1 MDRLITTAILLVAS
15 LTAVALPP
23 RPASPSPTTPSPSA
37 KQSPVNPLQGSWRQ
51 DDGSTTVKIAP
62 CAGSDALCATV
73 IAERLGSGE
82 LSSLNEIIVRDIRP
96 SGQSQWT
103 GQFVTNS
110 QPIKAKIRLVTPSR
124 FTVKVCSMIFMCEN
138 INMDRI

>member
-1 MDRLITTAILLVAS
+1 MDKTITIAILLAS
-15 LTAVALPP
+15 LTVVVPPP
-23 RPASPSPTTPSPSA
+23 RSASPSPSA
-37 KQSPVNPLQGSWRQ
+37 TQSPISPLQGSWRQ

-73 IAERLGSGE
+73 IAERPEPGVS
-82 LSSLNEIIVRDIRP
+82 SSLNEIIVRDIRP

-110 QPIKAKIRLVTPSR
+110 QPIKATIRLVKPSR
-124 FTVKVCSMIFMCEN
+124 FTVKICSMIFMCET